1 MRCKDIERLIVASS
15 DEELSPEEV
24 KVVEE
29 HLADCAQ
36 CAQLRDDLKKIWM
49 DMKAMPKPVLPPE
62 LAEKTRQRCYAELKK
77 QFEARKSALLAPPS
91 PIPIYVWA
99 VLIVVTILTMFITI
113 PVISEIKLDESMTFK
128 SAAVLTLII
137 QNAVML
143 FFAPILIRKYRSKKQ
158 DVNGFPMNANAS

>member
-49 DMKAMPKPVLPPE
+49 DMKAMPKPVLPRE
-62 LAEKTRQRCYAELKK
+62 LAEKTRQRCYADLKK
-77 QFEARKSALLAPPS
+77 QLEARKSALLARPS
-91 PIPIYVWA
+91 SIPIYVWA
-99 VLIVVTILTMFITI
+99 VLIAVTLLTMFITI
-113 PVISEIKLDESMTFK
+113 PVISEIKLDESLTFK

-143 FFAPILIRKYRSKKQ
+143 FFAPVLIRKYRSKRQ
-158 DVNGFPMNANAS
+158 DINGFTMNANAS

>member
-1 MRCKDIERLIVASS
+1 MASS
-15 DEELSPEEV
+15 DEELCPEEV

-36 CAQLRDDLKKIWM
+36 CTQLRDDLKKIWM

-62 LAEKTRQRCYAELKK
+62 LAEKTRERCYAELKK
-77 QFEARKSALLAPPS
+77 QYEVKKSALRSSPG

-99 VLIVVTILTMFITI
+99 VLIVLTVLTMFVTI
-113 PVISEIKLDESMTFK
+113 PVISEIRLDESLSFK

-143 FFAPILIRKYRSKKQ
+143 FFAPVLIRKYRSRKQ
-158 DVNGFPMNANAS
+158 DISGFPMNANAS